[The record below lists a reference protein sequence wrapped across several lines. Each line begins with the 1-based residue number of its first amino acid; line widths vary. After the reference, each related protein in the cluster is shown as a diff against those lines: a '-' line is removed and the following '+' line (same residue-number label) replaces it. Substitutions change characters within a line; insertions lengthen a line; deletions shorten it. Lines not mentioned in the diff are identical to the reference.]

1 VLCCVVELL
10 QRLVGEATGRAELG
24 WAGDDQLEFI
34 NFTEHDQTQCKL
46 QCGGDSSAW
55 VIPPELC
62 TVVAADEGGV
72 EEGMGNGEW
81 GWGWGCSSK
90 RKQDLCLLARSN
102 VQYSTRMSLF
112 LVQ

>member
-1 VLCCVVELL
+1 MLCCVVELL

-72 EEGMGNGEW
+72 EEGMGNGDGDGDAAPRE
-81 GWGWGCSSK
+81 SK
-90 RKQDLCLLARSN
+90 TFACLLE
-102 VQYSTRMSLF
+102 VMYSTV
-112 LVQ
+112 LVCLCSWSNK